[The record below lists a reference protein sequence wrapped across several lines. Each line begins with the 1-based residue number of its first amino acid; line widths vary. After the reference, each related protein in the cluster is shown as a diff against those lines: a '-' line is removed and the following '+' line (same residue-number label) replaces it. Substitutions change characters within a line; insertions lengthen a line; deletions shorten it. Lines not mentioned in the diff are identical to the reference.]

1 MDSRRNIPSA
11 YNERERMM
19 RRDQLPPTHY
29 LSTEPLVP
37 ELLDRKLA
45 TQAVEIEQLT
55 TDNRKLAASYMALR
69 KELADA
75 KVEAE
80 KIRENMRSTQNEGD
94 IQIRILL
101 DKIAKTDADT
111 GVWDTMKRELQVDNA
126 EARRLMSAKLE
137 LSVKLEQATKELDIT
152 CENIEKN
159 PDMRLELASLR
170 REYQRL
176 RKTFEYGK
184 CTNVEKVEQLKILER
199 DLIGVAEEVD
209 ILRAAVLNAETRAS
223 GNHFSS
229 YSSSYMNLDGRYP
242 LPYHGNGSYS
252 NSFGIA
258 HPYIVNGA
266 LPEVINP
273 YDSVGIAHP
282 HIVNRGPAE
291 MIYPYHNV
299 GFPVGPVGAAW
310 GGFYTSS
317 PVVGAPPFSSPPVS
331 NIVFEEVSDLS
342 NA

>member
-11 YNERERMM
+11 YNEHERMM

-69 KELADA
+69 QELADA
-75 KVEAE
+75 KVEAD
-80 KIRENMRSTQNEGD
+80 KVREHMRSTQNEGD

-111 GVWDTMKRELQVDNA
+111 GVWDTIKKELQVYNA

-137 LSVKLEQATKELDIT
+137 LSVKLEQATKELDLT
-152 CENIEKN
+152 YENIEKN
-159 PDMRLELASLR
+159 PAMSSELASLR

-176 RKTFEYGK
+176 RKTFEYEK
-184 CTNVEKVEQLKILER
+184 CTNVEKVEQMKILER
-199 DLIGVAEEVD
+199 DLIGIAEEVD

-223 GNHFSS
+223 GAVS

-242 LPYHGNGSYS
+242 LPYYGNGGYS
-252 NSFGIA
+252 DSFGIA

-273 YDSVGIAHP
+273 YDSVAIAHP
-282 HIVNRGPAE
+282 HMVNRGPAE
-291 MIYPYHNV
+291 MMNPYHNV

-310 GGFYTSS
+310 GGFYTFS
-317 PVVGAPPFSSPPVS
+317 PAVGAPPFSSPLVS